1 MKKIIFWIIAIPLAL
16 AITIF
21 AINNG
26 ALVDLDTWPLPYTLQ
41 VPVFAIGVASLFV
54 GFLFGG
60 IVAWLRAGKTR
71 RRSRDLYRRVESDQR
86 EKAIMAQ
93 KIKKMEDAERRASI
107 PPAPPST
114 SASTSVTTT
123 AA

>member
-1 MKKIIFWIIAIPLAL
+1 MKFFFWIIAIPLAL
-16 AITIF
+16 AIIIF
-21 AINNG
+21 AVNNG
-26 ALVDLDTWPLPYTLQ
+26 AMVDLDTWPLPYTPQ
-41 VPVFAIGVASLFV
+41 VPVFAIGLIGLFI

-86 EKAIMAQ
+86 DKAILAQ

-107 PPAPPST
+107 PPAPTST
-114 SASTSVTTT
+114 SMTTT